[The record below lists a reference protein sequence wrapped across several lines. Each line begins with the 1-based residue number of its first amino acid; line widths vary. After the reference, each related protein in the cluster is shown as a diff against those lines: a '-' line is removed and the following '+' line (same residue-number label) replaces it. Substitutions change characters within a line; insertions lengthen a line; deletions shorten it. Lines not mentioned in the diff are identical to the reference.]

1 MFGISMPEI
10 TVILIIAII
19 VLGPEKLPK
28 VLVELA
34 KYFKVIKKT
43 INDAKSSFDQE
54 LRIAELKE
62 DAKKYKESITQAS
75 EGVRKKL
82 TFEELDEIKGGIDS
96 VKETLNAGLKDA
108 ESSLKE
114 TLSSDA
120 AKDVLNSAKV
130 SAQKQNG
137 TANLKSNSSGENSAQ
152 SSAGAANSM
161 QGSADSAINSGAGD
175 KSKNSNVENESK
187 NSMPSTGGGAEN
199 SAQNMNANGEAKS
212 AAQNLNANLNG
223 DARNSTQ
230 NSAQNNDT
238 QKSQ

>member
-120 AKDVLNSAKV
+120 AKDALNSAEV
-130 SAQKQNG
+130 SAQKQNE
-137 TANLKSNSSGENSAQ
+137 TANLKANSGGENSAQ
-152 SSAGAANSM
+152 
-161 QGSADSAINSGAGD
+161 GSALGAMNSGAGD
-175 KSKNSNVENESK
+175 KSKNSSVENE
-187 NSMPSTGGGAEN
+187 NSMPSASGGVGN
-199 SAQNMNANGEAKS
+199 SAQNTNASSEAKS

-223 DARNSTQ
+223 DAQNSMQ
-230 NSAQNNDT
+230 NSAQNSDT
-238 QKSQ
+238 QKS

>member
-82 TFEELDEIKGGIDS
+82 TFEELDEVKGGIDS
-96 VKETLNAGLKDA
+96 VKETLNAVLKNI
-108 ESSLKE
+108 EGSV
-114 TLSSDA
+114 
-120 AKDVLNSAKV
+120 KDTLNSAEV
-130 SAQKQNG
+130 SAQKQSE
-137 TANLKSNSSGENSAQ
+137 TANLKANSSVENEGENSIP
-152 SSAGAANSM
+152 SAG
-161 QGSADSAINSGAGD
+161 G
-175 KSKNSNVENESK
+175 V
-187 NSMPSTGGGAEN
+187 EN
-199 SAQNMNANGEAKS
+199 SAQNTKASGEAKNG
-212 AAQNLNANLNG
+212 AQDANANLNV
-223 DARNSTQ
+223 DAQNSMQ

-238 QKSQ
+238 QKS

>member
-108 ESSLKE
+108 ESSFKE

-130 SAQKQNG
+130 SAQKQSE

-152 SSAGAANSM
+152 SSGAANSA
-161 QGSADSAINSGAGD
+161 QGSAGDATNSSTGGKD
-175 KSKNSNVENESK
+175 KNSSVENESE
-187 NSMPSTGGGAEN
+187 NSMPSAGSAEN
-199 SAQNMNANGEAKS
+199 STQNTNASGEAKNGAQNM
-212 AAQNLNANLNG
+212 NANLNG
-223 DARNSTQ
+223 DAQNSMQ

-238 QKSQ
+238 QKS

>member
-96 VKETLNAGLKDA
+96 VKETLNTGLKDA
-108 ESSLKE
+108 ESSFKE

-120 AKDVLNSAKV
+120 AKDTLNSAEV
-130 SAQKQNG
+130 SAQKQSE
-137 TANLKSNSSGENSAQ
+137 TVNLKANSGGENSAQ

-161 QGSADSAINSGAGD
+161 QGSVDSAMNSGAGD

-187 NSMPSTGGGAEN
+187 NSMPSAGSGAEN
-199 SAQNMNANGEAKS
+199 SAQNTNASSEAKNG
-212 AAQNLNANLNG
+212 AQNTKANLNG
-223 DARNSTQ
+223 DARNSMQ
-230 NSAQNNDT
+230 NSVQNNDT
-238 QKSQ
+238 QKS

>member
-82 TFEELDEIKGGIDS
+82 TFEELDEIKGGINS
-96 VKETLNAGLKDA
+96 VKETLNAGLKNI
-108 ESSLKE
+108 EGSV
-114 TLSSDA
+114 
-120 AKDVLNSAKV
+120 KDTLNSAEV
-130 SAQKQNG
+130 SAQKQSE
-137 TANLKSNSSGENSAQ
+137 TVNLKANSSGKNSAQ

-161 QGSADSAINSGAGD
+161 QGSAGSATNSGVESKSANSGAGN
-175 KSKNSNVENESK
+175 KGKNF
-187 NSMPSTGGGAEN
+187 MPSAGDGAGN
-199 SAQNMNANGEAKS
+199 SAQNTNASGEAKG
-212 AAQNLNANLNG
+212 AAQN
-223 DARNSTQ
+223 S
-230 NSAQNNDT
+230 DT
-238 QKSQ
+238 QKS

>member
-96 VKETLNAGLKDA
+96 VKETLNAGLKGA

-120 AKDVLNSAKV
+120 AKDTLNSAEV
-130 SAQKQNG
+130 SAQKQSE
-137 TANLKSNSSGENSAQ
+137 TANLKANSSGENK
-152 SSAGAANSM
+152 GENS
-161 QGSADSAINSGAGD
+161 IPN
-175 KSKNSNVENESK
+175 
-187 NSMPSTGGGAEN
+187 TGGGAEN
-199 SAQNMNANGEAKS
+199 SAQNTNASGKAKS
-212 AAQNLNANLNG
+212 VAQNLNANLNG
-223 DARNSTQ
+223 DAQ

-238 QKSQ
+238 QKS